1 MQLDASES
9 YKQHNGLE
17 LIQHQVM
24 DSGMNY
30 SAASREPG
38 YLVAGGQTILGF
50 ASKLFII

>member
-9 YKQHNGLE
+9 YKHHNGLE
-17 LIQHQVM
+17 FIQHRVM
-24 DSGMNY
+24 DY
-30 SAASREPG
+30 SAAIREPG